1 MANLSKIEIMENNSS
16 SSNNHIFLSVCL
28 LILAAV
34 IIAASIVYLKKDEIN
49 KRLNKSEV
57 EINCDVEQFVPLT
70 VEEAVEA
77 FKIEKRDDLLY
88 RRYVALDPII
98 IEAIYTK
105 IGTTATLYQ
114 IMSEY
119 EANKSYYLSLQ
130 ASHELPEIN
139 MNGPD
144 KDKVRLSVT
153 ATVDTTDTEKK
164 IPVAPA
170 E

>member
-1 MANLSKIEIMENNSS
+1 MANLSKMEIMENNSS
-16 SSNNHIFLSVCL
+16 SSNNYTFLGVCL

-34 IIAASIVYLKKDEIN
+34 IVAASIVYLKKDEIN
-49 KRLNKSEV
+49 KRLNESDIEM
-57 EINCDVEQFVPLT
+57 NCDVGQLIPLT

-105 IGTTATLYQ
+105 IGTTVTLHQ

-119 EANKSYYLSLQ
+119 EANKGYYLSLQ

-144 KDKVRLSVT
+144 KDKIKLSVT

-164 IPVAPA
+164 IPIAPA

>member
-1 MANLSKIEIMENNSS
+1 MEENSNKS
-16 SSNNHIFLSVCL
+16 YAWLCVCL
-28 LILAAV
+28 IALAFS
-34 IIAASIVYLKKDEIN
+34 IIAASIVFLKKDEIN
-49 KRLNKSEV
+49 KRLDKSEV
-57 EINCDVEQFVPLT
+57 EMNCDVEELVPLT

-119 EANKSYYLSLQ
+119 EANKGYYLSLQ

-144 KDKVRLSVT
+144 KNKVKLSVT

-164 IPVAPA
+164 IPIAPA

>member
-1 MANLSKIEIMENNSS
+1 MENNSS

-28 LILAAV
+28 LVLAAV
-34 IIAASIVYLKKDEIN
+34 IVAASIVYLKKDEIN
-49 KRLNKSEV
+49 KRLDESEV
-57 EINCDVEQFVPLT
+57 EMNCDVGELVPLT

-105 IGTTATLYQ
+105 IGTIATLHQ

-119 EANKSYYLSLQ
+119 EANKGYYLSLQ

-164 IPVAPA
+164 IPIAPA

>member
-1 MANLSKIEIMENNSS
+1 MEGNNSS

-34 IIAASIVYLKKDEIN
+34 IVAASIVYLKKDEIN
-49 KRLNKSEV
+49 KRLNESEI
-57 EINCDVEQFVPLT
+57 EMNCDVEELVPLT

-98 IEAIYTK
+98 IEAIYAK

-119 EANKSYYLSLQ
+119 EANKGYYLSLQ

-144 KDKVRLSVT
+144 KDKVKLSVT
-153 ATVDTTDTEKK
+153 AIVDTTDTEKK
-164 IPVAPA
+164 IPIAPA

>member
-1 MANLSKIEIMENNSS
+1 MANLSKMEIMENNSS
-16 SSNNHIFLSVCL
+16 SSNSYTFLGACL
-28 LILAAV
+28 LILAAA
-34 IIAASIVYLKKDEIN
+34 IIAASIIFLKKDEIN
-49 KRLNKSEV
+49 KRLDKSEV
-57 EINCDVEQFVPLT
+57 EMNCNVEELVPLT

-119 EANKSYYLSLQ
+119 EANKGYYLSLQ

-164 IPVAPA
+164 IPIAPA

>member
-1 MANLSKIEIMENNSS
+1 MANLSKMEIMENNSS
-16 SSNNHIFLSVCL
+16 SSNNHVFLSVCL

-34 IIAASIVYLKKDEIN
+34 IVAASIVYLKKDEIN

-57 EINCDVEQFVPLT
+57 EMNYDVEQFVPLT

-119 EANKSYYLSLQ
+119 EANKGYYLSLQ

-144 KDKVRLSVT
+144 KDKIRLSVT

-164 IPVAPA
+164 IPIAPA

>member
-1 MANLSKIEIMENNSS
+1 MENNSS
-16 SSNNHIFLSVCL
+16 SSNNYTFLGVCL
-28 LILAAV
+28 LILAATIV
-34 IIAASIVYLKKDEIN
+34 TASIVFLKKDEIN
-49 KRLNKSEV
+49 KRLNESNIEM
-57 EINCDVEQFVPLT
+57 NCDVEQFIPLT

-119 EANKSYYLSLQ
+119 EANKGYYLSLQ

-164 IPVAPA
+164 IPIAPA

>member
-1 MANLSKIEIMENNSS
+1 MANLSKMEIMENNSS

-34 IIAASIVYLKKDEIN
+34 IVAASIVYLKKDEIN
-49 KRLNKSEV
+49 KRLNESEI
-57 EINCDVEQFVPLT
+57 EMNCDVGELVPLT

-105 IGTTATLYQ
+105 IGTIATLYQ

-119 EANKSYYLSLQ
+119 EANKGYYLSLQ

>member
-1 MANLSKIEIMENNSS
+1 MENNSS
-16 SSNNHIFLSVCL
+16 SSNNYTFLGVCL
-28 LILAAV
+28 LILAATIV
-34 IIAASIVYLKKDEIN
+34 AASIIFLKKDEIN
-49 KRLNKSEV
+49 KRLNESEIEMNCNV
-57 EINCDVEQFVPLT
+57 EEFVPLT
-70 VEEAVEA
+70 VEEAVEC

-119 EANKSYYLSLQ
+119 EANKGYYLSLQ

-164 IPVAPA
+164 IPIAPA

>member
-1 MANLSKIEIMENNSS
+1 MENNSS
-16 SSNNHIFLSVCL
+16 SSNNYTFLGVCL
-28 LILAAV
+28 LILAAA
-34 IIAASIVYLKKDEIN
+34 IIVASIVFLKKDEIN
-49 KRLNKSEV
+49 KRLNESNIEM
-57 EINCDVEQFVPLT
+57 NCDVEQFVPLT

-119 EANKSYYLSLQ
+119 EANKGYYLSLQ

-164 IPVAPA
+164 IPIAPA

>member
-1 MANLSKIEIMENNSS
+1 MENNSS
-16 SSNNHIFLSVCL
+16 SSNNYTFLGVCL
-28 LILAAV
+28 LILAAA
-34 IIAASIVYLKKDEIN
+34 ITAASIVFLKKDEIN
-49 KRLNKSEV
+49 KRLNESNIEM
-57 EINCDVEQFVPLT
+57 NCDVEQFVPLT

-98 IEAIYTK
+98 IKAIYTK

-119 EANKSYYLSLQ
+119 EANKGYYLSLQ

-164 IPVAPA
+164 IPIAPA

>member
-1 MANLSKIEIMENNSS
+1 MENNSS
-16 SSNNHIFLSVCL
+16 SSNNYTFLGVCL
-28 LILAAV
+28 LILAAA
-34 IIAASIVYLKKDEIN
+34 ITAASIVFLKKDEIN
-49 KRLNKSEV
+49 KRLNESNIEM
-57 EINCDVEQFVPLT
+57 NYDVEQFVPLT

-119 EANKSYYLSLQ
+119 EANKGYYLSLQ

-164 IPVAPA
+164 IPIAPA

>member
-1 MANLSKIEIMENNSS
+1 MANLSKMEIMENNSS

-34 IIAASIVYLKKDEIN
+34 IVAASIVYLKKDEIN
-49 KRLNKSEV
+49 KRLDKSEV
-57 EINCDVEQFVPLT
+57 EMNCDVEELVPLT

-119 EANKSYYLSLQ
+119 EANKGYYLSLQ
-130 ASHELPEIN
+130 ASHELPKIN

>member
-1 MANLSKIEIMENNSS
+1 MENNSS
-16 SSNNHIFLSVCL
+16 SSNNYTFLGVCL
-28 LILAAV
+28 LILAAAITV
-34 IIAASIVYLKKDEIN
+34 ASIVFLMKDEIN
-49 KRLNKSEV
+49 KRLNESNIEM
-57 EINCDVEQFVPLT
+57 NCDVEQFVPLT

-119 EANKSYYLSLQ
+119 EANKGYYLSLQ

-164 IPVAPA
+164 IPIAPA

>member
-1 MANLSKIEIMENNSS
+1 MANLSKMEIMENNSS
-16 SSNNHIFLSVCL
+16 SSNNYTFLGVCL

-34 IIAASIVYLKKDEIN
+34 IVVASIVYLKKDEIN
-49 KRLNKSEV
+49 KRFNESE
-57 EINCDVEQFVPLT
+57 I
-70 VEEAVEA
+70 AM
-77 FKIEKRDDLLY
+77 KRDDLLY

-105 IGTTATLYQ
+105 IGTTVTLHQ

-119 EANKSYYLSLQ
+119 EANKGYYLSLQ

-144 KDKVRLSVT
+144 KDKIKLSVT

-164 IPVAPA
+164 IPIAPA

>member
-1 MANLSKIEIMENNSS
+1 MENNSS
-16 SSNNHIFLSVCL
+16 SSNNYTFLGVCL

-34 IIAASIVYLKKDEIN
+34 IVAASIVYLKKDEIN
-49 KRLNKSEV
+49 KRLNESEI
-57 EINCDVEQFVPLT
+57 EMNCDVGQLIPLT

-119 EANKSYYLSLQ
+119 EANKGYYLSLQ

-164 IPVAPA
+164 IPIAPA